1 MSHFHCVKGVRI
13 QSYSGPHFSH
23 IFPHLDWIRK
33 DTQIIQ
39 KIILNSIKRTVKFS
53 IFNLYYGFLV
63 TASRSMMD
71 YHCLFQC
78 GVNDNST
85 EAISTERWKQ
95 LETKTKHVFES
106 TDWEKTAERLNIH
119 KRFYITLWSKR
130 SLQQSRKKKEQKM
143 LKKPQKSLKTK
154 ICRTKNV
161 NHHHLNWRD

>member
-53 IFNLYYGFLV
+53 IFNLYYGFPV
-63 TASRSMMD
+63 TTSRSMME

-85 EAISTERWKQ
+85 EEMALALRDGSNSKQKLNMYLKARTGRKQ
-95 LETKTKHVFES
+95 LK
-106 TDWEKTAERLNIH
+106 DWTSIKDFTSHYDLSDHFSNLGR
-119 KRFYITLWSKR
+119 KR
-130 SLQQSRKKKEQKM
+130 RKK
-143 LKKPQKSLKTK
+143 
-154 ICRTKNV
+154 C
-161 NHHHLNWRD
+161 